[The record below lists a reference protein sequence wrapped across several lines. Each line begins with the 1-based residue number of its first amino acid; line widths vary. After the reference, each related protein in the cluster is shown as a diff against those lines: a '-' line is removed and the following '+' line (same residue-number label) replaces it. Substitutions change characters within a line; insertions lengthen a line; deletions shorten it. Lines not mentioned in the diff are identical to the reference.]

1 MIQKITADL
10 SQIPSPFKDE
20 IHAERVETGPLQINE
35 DWPGF
40 FLRGDATLYYAM
52 CLENMINAIETGETP
67 DAVYLM
73 SLQNLLRSMRG
84 SRISNTIED
93 DDTDVGC

>member
-10 SQIPSPFKDE
+10 SQVPSHFVDE
-20 IHAERVETGPLQINE
+20 LHAQRVETGPLQIND

-40 FLRGDATLYYAM
+40 FLRGDATLYYVM
-52 CLENMINAIETGETP
+52 CIENLINALEKGEQA

-84 SRISNTIED
+84 SRISNVVDED
-93 DDTDVGC
+93 DSDVGC